1 VLSFQNIS
9 LWKLALIFIVAGIVI
24 ILALLGSSAK
34 NLFSKAITEDV
45 PVKLKKDNECVVE
58 PSDSIPRVIP
68 NCSYAVGDILSVTYK
83 PTQPTLE
90 KYELKN
96 SSSS

>member
-1 VLSFQNIS
+1 M
-9 LWKLALIFIVAGIVI
+9 IFIVAGIVI
-24 ILALLGSSAK
+24 IIALLGSSAK

-58 PSDSIPRVIP
+58 ASDSIPRVIS
-68 NCSYAVGDILSVTYK
+68 NCSYSVGDILSVTYK

>member
-1 VLSFQNIS
+1 MLSFQNIS
-9 LWKLALIFIVAGIVI
+9 MWKLALIFIVAGIVI
-24 ILALLGSSAK
+24 VLALLGSSTK

-58 PSDSIPRVIP
+58 PSDSIPRVIS
-68 NCSYAVGDILSVTYK
+68 NCIYSVGDNLSVTYK
-83 PTQPTLE
+83 PKQPTLE

>member
-1 VLSFQNIS
+1 MLSFQNIS
-9 LWKLALIFIVAGIVI
+9 MWKLALIFIVAGIVI
-24 ILALLGSSAK
+24 IIALLGSSAK

-58 PSDSIPRVIP
+58 PSDTIPRVIP

-83 PTQPTLE
+83 STQPTLE

>member
-1 VLSFQNIS
+1 MLSFQNIS

-68 NCSYAVGDILSVTYK
+68 NCSYAVGDILSVTYN